1 MLVIQSRSF
10 IVLIGFTGTIR
21 SMAKWWLLVG
31 FLSLLLSLK
40 CIVLPISA
48 MLVGIERQ
56 LMCCKR
62 GTSSTSHACA
72 ANVYVD
78 IRLPACIDPAKPDQ
92 NRRTTPPTGEECLG
106 FREGQ
111 GGRGEHTCPQA
122 SSRAPL
128 SKMFCYRE
136 EYSQWFRPAKP
147 MVLSLRASC
156 QHCRKT
162 KSLPNLNL

>member
-1 MLVIQSRSF
+1 MLLSLLWLLLYQYHVACWWGCPDTLATTAFMLVIQSRSC

-31 FLSLLLSLK
+31 FLSSRLSLK

-92 NRRTTPPTGEECLG
+92 NRRTTPPTAWYSPCNAGRTWEEC
-106 FREGQ
+106 FRVQ
-111 GGRGEHTCPQA
+111 GGSPGI
-122 SSRAPL
+122 
-128 SKMFCYRE
+128 
-136 EYSQWFRPAKP
+136 
-147 MVLSLRASC
+147 
-156 QHCRKT
+156 
-162 KSLPNLNL
+162 